1 MIDSAPRAT
10 TSLDGT
16 TKLGSGPAAPWMLHG
31 DTRMSLRELC
41 TLSIPGRQIELDRD
55 TLARVERCRA
65 VLAGYVDRGRVMYGV
80 NTGVGGFVDQLV
92 PIEHAAQLQHNI
104 INAVATNVGAH
115 LDERA
120 TRAIML
126 ARIKSLAR
134 ANSAISVENFTKL
147 VRMFN
152 AGVAPCIPEKG
163 SLGTSGDL
171 AQLAAIALVATG
183 QWKARFAGCELPGA
197 EALRRA
203 GIEPMALSFKEG
215 LALINGTSGMVGY
228 GSLVLA
234 EARALLD
241 TYVGVSALSCEGLAG
256 KTKPFDPRVHAL
268 KPHRGQQR
276 IAELLW
282 SRLADSGL
290 ALDEDSV
297 EHVLAARMRGEH
309 DAAHGHLQIED
320 AYSIRCTPQILGPV
334 LDSLDAI
341 ERVLEDEL
349 NSSNDNP
356 LIIPEEDDLFHN
368 GHFHGQYIAMA
379 MDHLSISLTTLCNL
393 ADRRID
399 RFMTGA
405 NSNGLPPFL
414 CKTDAGLRLGLMG
427 GQFMATSLTAENR
440 GLCAPISIQT
450 LPSTGDFQDIVSLGF
465 VAARRARTLLTNTK
479 YVVAF
484 ELMCACQAA
493 DIRGAHR
500 LSAAGREL
508 YEATREI
515 VPFLDHDIVLTDY
528 LEALAAELTDGQIAD
543 ALPANSAAQ
552 RPTLTLA

>member
-1 MIDSAPRAT
+1 MIDSA
-10 TSLDGT
+10 S
-16 TKLGSGPAAPWMLHG
+16 AANITVGDSRPWVLRG
-31 DTRMSLRELC
+31 DARMSLEELC
-41 TLSIPGRQIELDRD
+41 DLSVPGHQIEVDGD
-55 TLARVERCRA
+55 TLARIERCRA
-65 VLAGYVDRGRVMYGV
+65 KLTEYVERGRVMYGV
-80 NTGVGGFVDQLV
+80 NTGVGGFVDRLV
-92 PIEHAAQLQHNI
+92 PVDHAAQLQNNI
-104 INAVATNVGAH
+104 INAVATNVGGY

-134 ANSAISVENFTKL
+134 ANSAISVENFGKL
-147 VRMFN
+147 VEMFN
-152 AGVAPCIPEKG
+152 AGVAPCVPEKG

-171 AQLAAIALVATG
+171 AQLASIALVGSG
-183 QWKARFAGCELPGA
+183 QWRARLDGCELPGA
-197 EALRRA
+197 EALHRA

-215 LALINGTSGMVGY
+215 LALINGTSGMVGL
-228 GSLVLA
+228 GALVLA
-234 EARALLD
+234 EAKALLD
-241 TYVGVSALSCEGLAG
+241 TYIAVSALSCEGLAG

-276 IAELLW
+276 VAEMMW
-282 SRLADSGL
+282 GRLSDSKL

-297 EHVLAARMRGEH
+297 EHILAARMRG
-309 DAAHGHLQIED
+309 DAAAGHGQMQIED

-334 LDSLDAI
+334 LDSMAAI

-356 LIIPEEDDLFHN
+356 LLVPDQDDLFHN

-379 MDHLSISLTTLCNL
+379 MDHLAIALVTLCNL

-414 CKTDAGLRLGLMG
+414 CENDAGLRLGLMG

-440 GLCAPISIQT
+440 SLCTPISIQT
-450 LPSTGDFQDIVSLGF
+450 LPSTGDVQDVVSFGF
-465 VAARRARTLLTNTK
+465 VAARRARTVLANTR

-484 ELMCACQAA
+484 ELLCACQAA
-493 DIRGAHR
+493 DIRGPHG
-500 LSAAGREL
+500 LSASGRML
-508 YEATREI
+508 YEATRQI
-515 VPFLDHDIVLTDY
+515 VPYLDHDIVLTDY
-528 LEALAAELTDGQIAD
+528 LEALARGLLDGRIARAIHTHGVAQQP
-543 ALPANSAAQ
+543 ALS
-552 RPTLTLA
+552 LL

>member
-1 MIDSAPRAT
+1 MIDSASA
-10 TSLDGT
+10 S
-16 TKLGSGPAAPWMLHG
+16 AANMNVDSARPWVLRG
-31 DTRMSLRELC
+31 DARMSLDELC
-41 TLSIPGRQIELDRD
+41 DLSAPGRQIEVEADTLDRIG
-55 TLARVERCRA
+55 RCRA
-65 VLAGYVDRGRVMYGV
+65 KLTEYVERGRIMYGV
-80 NTGVGGFVDQLV
+80 NTGVGGFVDKLV
-92 PIEHAAQLQHNI
+92 PVEQAARLQNNI
-104 INAVATNVGAH
+104 INAVATNVGSH
-115 LDERA
+115 LDERT

-134 ANSAISVENFTKL
+134 ANSAISVENFGKL
-147 VRMFN
+147 VAMFN

-171 AQLAAIALVATG
+171 AQLASIALVATG
-183 QWKARFAGCELPGA
+183 QWRARFEGCELPGA

-215 LALINGTSGMVGY
+215 LALINGTSGMVGL
-228 GSLVLA
+228 GALVHA

-241 TYVGVSALSCEGLAG
+241 TYIAVSALSCEGLAG

-276 IAELLW
+276 VAELLW
-282 SRLADSGL
+282 RRLGDSKL

-297 EHVLAARMRGEH
+297 EHILAARMRG
-309 DAAHGHLQIED
+309 DAEAGHGHLQIED

-334 LDSLDAI
+334 LDSMAAI
-341 ERVLEDEL
+341 EGVLEDEL

-356 LIIPEEDDLFHN
+356 LVVPDQDELFHN

-379 MDHLSISLTTLCNL
+379 MDHLSIALVTLCNL

-399 RFMTGA
+399 RFMTAA

-414 CKTDAGLRLGLMG
+414 CQNDAGLRLGLMG

-440 GLCAPISIQT
+440 GLCTPISIQT
-450 LPSTGDFQDIVSLGF
+450 LPSTGDFQDVVSFGF
-465 VAARRARTLLTNTK
+465 VAARRARTLLANTR

-493 DIRGAHR
+493 DIRGAHQ
-500 LSAAGREL
+500 LSASGRLL
-508 YEATREI
+508 YEATRQI
-515 VPFLDHDIVLTDY
+515 VPYLDHDIVLTDY
-528 LEALAAELTDGQIAD
+528 LDALAHELLDGQIAR
-543 ALPANSAAQ
+543 ALDTQGPTQ
-552 RPTLTLA
+552 RPALALL